1 MKNNIKIMCTVTLNI
16 NEAQVRKLNP
26 ELTDMMSI
34 NRWAQQQ
41 MDNLIEDLI
50 EEDNFAKEH
59 LRPYTIEELHARI
72 DEAEADIAAGRFIS
86 HEELMREMEE
96 ESARDKAEAKEK
108 YLKPLT
114 MAEINAMLDEAEANF
129 AAGRG
134 IPDEEVWREYDE
146 ECARE
151 RQELIE
157 MAEAL

>member
-1 MKNNIKIMCTVTLNI
+1 MCTITINI
-16 NEAQVRKLNP
+16 NEAQVRKVNP
-26 ELTDMMSI
+26 ELTDMASI

-50 EEDNFAKEH
+50 DEDNFAREH

-72 DEAEADIAAGRFIS
+72 DQAEADIAAGRFRS
-86 HEELMREMEE
+86 HEEVMREMEE
-96 ESARDKAEAKEK
+96 EIARDRAEAKEK

-114 MAEINAMLDEAEANF
+114 MAEINSMLDEAEANF

>member
-1 MKNNIKIMCTVTLNI
+1 MQNNIKIMCTVTLNI
-16 NEAQVRKLNP
+16 NEAEVRELNP
-26 ELTDMMSI
+26 SLTDMASI

-41 MDNLIEDLI
+41 MDNLIEDLVD
-50 EEDNFAKEH
+50 EYKFAKEH
-59 LRPYTIEELHARI
+59 LRPYTIEELHERI
-72 DEAEADIAAGRFIS
+72 DQSEADIAAGRFIS